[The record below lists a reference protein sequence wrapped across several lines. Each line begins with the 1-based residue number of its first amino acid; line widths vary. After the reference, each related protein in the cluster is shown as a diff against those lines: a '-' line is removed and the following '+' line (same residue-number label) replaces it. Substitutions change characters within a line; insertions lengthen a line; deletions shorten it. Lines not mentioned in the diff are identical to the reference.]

1 VPGRPVEGEL
11 LVHDPFKK
19 SLEDVTQA
27 WHKKLATFY
36 DLNDEVEQALR
47 ILCQDRAT
55 FGRNETIV
63 GDGDPYRHVYLIDNG
78 WAVRQKLLTS
88 GSRQIVN
95 FALPG
100 DFLCFNATLF
110 DTSDYHLVAKTE
122 LQAFVIKTSSMSEML
137 SCHPALA
144 LALSWAN
151 AHEESL
157 LAERIVSLGRRSAA
171 QRMAHLFC
179 ELWRRLQLLDL
190 TNNDSFPLP
199 VTQEDLADAL
209 GLSIVHVSRTL
220 RQLRT
225 GGYIE
230 VDGREVR
237 VLDMNGL
244 ERVAGFDDGYLHFTE
259 AKSTGY
265 FYR

>member
-1 VPGRPVEGEL
+1 VVWGYRRV
-11 LVHDPFKK
+11 VHNEFKE
-19 SLEDVTQA
+19 SLRDVTQA
-27 WHKKLATFY
+27 WRRKLSVFF
-36 DLNDEVEQALR
+36 DVNEEIEQALR
-47 ILCQDRAT
+47 VLCQDKAR
-55 FGRNETIV
+55 FGRNDTIINE
-63 GDGDPYRHVYLIDNG
+63 GDTYEYVYLIDTG
-78 WAVRQKLLTS
+78 WAIRQKVLSS

-110 DTSDYHLVAKTE
+110 ETSDYHLTAKTE
-122 LQAFVIKTSSMSEML
+122 VEAFVIKKSSMGALL
-137 SCHPALA
+137 SSHPALG
-144 LALSWAN
+144 LALSWTN

-190 TNNDSFPLP
+190 TGNDSFPLP
-199 VTQEDLADAL
+199 MTQEDLADTL

-220 RQLRT
+220 RQLRAA
-225 GGYIE
+225 GYIE
-230 VDGREVR
+230 ADGHEIRI
-237 VLDMNGL
+237 LDMRGL
-244 ERVAGFDDGYLHFTE
+244 EHLAGFDDGYLHFTE
-259 AKSTGY
+259 VKSTGY